1 MSMRESAGSR
11 RAEQLAEQPAG
22 ELVKQVSEQVSRL
35 VREELRLAQAE
46 LTQKGKRAGVGAG
59 LFGGGGL
66 IALYGAA
73 AVITAVI
80 LLLALAMPA
89 WVAALLV
96 GVVLLAVAGVL
107 AWQGRKR
114 VQQATPPAPQ
124 QTAQSVKTDVEELRK
139 RAQP

>member
-22 ELVKQVSEQVSRL
+22 ELVKQLSEQVSRL

-107 AWQGRKR
+107 AWQGRKQ

-124 QTAQSVKTDVEELRK
+124 QTAESVRTDVEELRK